1 MCQIQTCEP
10 SGTTHAS
17 RNSPA
22 SMVKAR
28 DGHFTFRERTFGSK
42 EFTQFAGEWGFG
54 QSEGSVGT
62 IKHLMR
68 KAAEDGRDVHLDLL
82 EYRNTPI
89 PGLEYSPA
97 QFLMSPKFLLFP
109 KLAREVQK
117 SVSARHQRQKKYHD
131 HDTRTLPQLQ
141 VGDPVTTQQGRVWNP
156 AITEKPTLETA
167 PCQTT
172 VTKSKESVLSMS
184 QMPVNEGHLIGC
196 EASQRGGMIMNIKML
211 TLSPTCWNKTCMNNC
226 FRAACVRLFILL

>member
-1 MCQIQTCEP
+1 MDII
-10 SGTTHAS
+10 
-17 RNSPA
+17 
-22 SMVKAR
+22 
-28 DGHFTFRERTFGSK
+28 TFRERTFGSK

-62 IKHLMR
+62 LKHLMR

-97 QFLMSPKFLLFP
+97 QFLMSPKTLLFP

-117 SVSARHQRQKKYHD
+117 SMSARHQRQKKYHD

-156 AITEKPTLETA
+156 AITEKHESPRSFK
-167 PCQTT
+167 
-172 VTKSKESVLSMS
+172 VKTKDGQVYRWKRKFLQKSSVSLNWYS
-184 QMPVNEGHLIGC
+184 QHL
-196 EASQRGGMIMNIKML
+196 QYH
-211 TLSPTCWNKTCMNNC
+211 P
-226 FRAACVRLFILL
+226 